1 MATYDRCMSKMN
13 ADVRA
18 LVEALHAAP
27 ALATLAV
34 TGAGSQGVAW
44 LLGVGGASRTV
55 LEVTMPYASASTVG
69 YLGFEPNEFA
79 SVEVAA
85 GLARSARHRSV
96 ELVSGLEASGAQE
109 SAAPLLGVGCTASIA
124 TDRTKRGDHRA
135 FVGVDVGGED
145 VATYALNL
153 KKGERDRVGEEELVS
168 RLILNALAAAS
179 GVAER
184 LELVLLPGEAEVK
197 GSVESVEL
205 PEASELPGASG

>member
-1 MATYDRCMSKMN
+1 MSKMDE
-13 ADVRA
+13 DVRA

-55 LEVTMPYASASTVG
+55 LEVTVPYAPASTVE
-69 YLGFEPNEFA
+69 YLGFEPDEFA

-85 GLARSARHRSV
+85 GLARSARRRSV
-96 ELVSGLEASGAQE
+96 ELGLEASGFAQE
-109 SAAPLLGVGCTASIA
+109 SGIHESAALLIGVGCTAAIA

-135 FVGVDVGGED
+135 LVGVDVGGGE

-179 GVAER
+179 GVDER
-184 LELVLLPGEAEVK
+184 LELVLLPGEGVVT
-197 GSVESVEL
+197 GSV
-205 PEASELPGASG
+205 ASGELPGASG